1 MEPQI
6 NVPKKKEQSHYSAA
20 ACDSI
25 KGKLKGKE
33 LYKAFY
39 GRDGSPGEVQT
50 LINRLNSTRSNPG
63 ADIVGEFVERLP
75 HLKDMTLGE
84 FFKIK
89 S

>member
-1 MEPQI
+1 MEQKL

-20 ACDSI
+20 ARDSI
-25 KGKLKGKE
+25 KGSMKGKE

-39 GRDGSPGEVQT
+39 GRDGTDSEVQT
-50 LINRLNSTRSNPG
+50 LINRLNAKRSNPG
-63 ADIVGEFVERLP
+63 ADIIGDFVERLP